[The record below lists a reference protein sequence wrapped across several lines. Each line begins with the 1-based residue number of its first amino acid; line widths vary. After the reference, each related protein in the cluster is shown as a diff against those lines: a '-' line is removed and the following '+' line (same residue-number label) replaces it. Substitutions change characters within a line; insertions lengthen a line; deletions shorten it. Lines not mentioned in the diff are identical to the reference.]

1 MRTATTANEWSAIA
15 ERLEKSF
22 TDLNN
27 APTSANLVQAS
38 RNVVDLID
46 KLNIGVLK
54 LAKGDITGNI
64 KKVEL
69 VEGLL
74 EQTIPD
80 NKKLASGALWLSRT
94 FSFVSTLMCLV
105 IDPSYAHEEPSKL
118 AKLAY
123 EKTLKNYHNAVT
135 SGIFN
140 MGFKSL
146 PNRKEFEEKIGLTVS
161 EVSGHIYRF
170 SEEVTCFARLIDQYY

>member
-80 NKKLASGALWLSRT
+80 NKKLASGAL
-94 FSFVSTLMCLV
+94 
-105 IDPSYAHEEPSKL
+105 
-118 AKLAY
+118 
-123 EKTLKNYHNAVT
+123 
-135 SGIFN
+135 
-140 MGFKSL
+140 
-146 PNRKEFEEKIGLTVS
+146 
-161 EVSGHIYRF
+161 
-170 SEEVTCFARLIDQYY
+170 

>member
-1 MRTATTANEWSAIA
+1 MRTTTTANEWSILV
-15 ERLEKSF
+15 EKLEKSF

-27 APTSANLVQAS
+27 VPTSANLVQAS

-74 EQTIPD
+74 EQSIIG
-80 NKKLASGALWLSRT
+80 NKKFATGALWLSRA
-94 FSFVSTLMCLV
+94 FSFISALMCLV
-105 IDPSYAHEEPSKL
+105 VDPNYANDEPSKL
-118 AKLAY
+118 AKIAY
-123 EKTLKNYHNAVT
+123 EQTLRSYHNSIT

-146 PNRKEFEEKIGLTVS
+146 PKRKEFEEKIGLNAS
-161 EVSGHIYRF
+161 DVSGYIYRF
-170 SEEVTCFARLIDQYY
+170 SEEVTCFAKLIDQYY